1 MALCL
6 ALPNFN
12 KLFKVKCN
20 ASKSG
25 IGVVLSHNKRPI
37 SFLSKKLLDAPS
49 CYSTYDV
56 ELFIVIRALQFWRHY
71 LLPKEFILLLDHK
84 ALKYLKGQRK
94 S

>member
-37 SFLSKKLLDAPS
+37 SFLSEKLLDAPS